1 MSADYSDTEKAALD
15 ERELI
20 ARWLHM
26 HASPTLAKCV
36 RCGVH
41 AGSGAQPQ
49 PATELVQRKE
59 LDALRKNVADLA
71 SSIATSLSDLDS
83 RTAALHER
91 LQSQQRAADT
101 QANAILTDLR
111 AIVARLEK
119 RK

>member
-1 MSADYSDTEKAALD
+1 MTDYSDTEKAALD

-36 RCGVH
+36 RCGAH

-71 SSIATSLSDLDS
+71 AGLSDLDS
-83 RTAALHER
+83 RMAALHEQ
-91 LQSQQRAADT
+91 LKSQQRAADT
-101 QANAILTDLR
+101 QANAILDLR
-111 AIVARLEK
+111 ATFALVEK
-119 RK
+119 RND